1 MDGWIARLEREAGL
15 PGLTAALAESLKP
28 TDLQSLL
35 LEVHRQR
42 AARRT
47 PADVLRDY
55 AEDRFVRPSAADG
68 ERLRGW
74 QAAAHALLPPEFA
87 MLELSPVTPLGTCSA
102 VAGVSQGWSV
112 ATDRNTEVVSDV
124 TNVLALEAALRRRAD
139 RSTAVHLAAGH
150 RVLRAQKYDGPGM
163 ATHFHLLGLVS
174 SGRQEL
180 AFLLLHLDFHLRLL
194 HRFGRRPLAVELTDL
209 RGRHGRLEREV
220 AAPLRQRFPGVT
232 VRFDPERASG
242 RGYYRDVCF
251 HVNEGDVQLVDGGV
265 VDWTARLLG
274 DARERLVISGV
285 GSERGC
291 APSTPRAPVGGASG
305 VGIEPFAERHIP
317 GFHATLDAVA
327 RERRYL
333 MLLEAGPLEVVEGFL
348 RHDLRRGVLR
358 FVALDGERVVGWCDV
373 SPHTRAGTTHC
384 GSLGMGL
391 LPEYRGR
398 GLGSRLMEATLDA
411 AFARGLQRVELDVF
425 ASNRAG
431 IALYERFGFQ
441 HEGVRRRAR
450 YLDGAWDDLVLMAL
464 VRD

>member
-1 MDGWIARLEREAGL
+1 MNGLIARLEREAGL
-15 PGLTAALAESLKP
+15 PGLTAALAERLGP

-35 LEVHRQR
+35 LEVHRRR

-47 PADVLRDY
+47 PAEVLRDF
-55 AEDRFVRPSAADG
+55 ARDRFVRPSAADG
-68 ERLRGW
+68 GRLLAW
-74 QAAAHALLPPEFA
+74 EAAARELLPPGFA

-102 VAGVSQGWSV
+102 VAGVSQDWSV

-124 TNVLALEAALRRRAD
+124 TNVLALECALRRRAD
-139 RSTAVHLAAGH
+139 RSQAVHLAAGQ
-150 RVLRAQKYDGPGM
+150 RVLRPQKFDAPGLS
-163 ATHFHLLGLVS
+163 THFHLLGLVS
-174 SGRQEL
+174 AGRQEL
-180 AFLLLHLDFHLRLL
+180 PFLLLHLDFHLRLL
-194 HRFGRRPLAVELTDL
+194 HRFGRGPLTVELTDF
-209 RGRHGRLEREV
+209 RGRHDRLEREV

-232 VRFDPERASG
+232 VRFDPERAGG
-242 RGYYRDVCF
+242 RGYYRDLCF
-251 HVNEGDVQLVDGGV
+251 RVNEGDLQLVDGGV

-274 DARERLVISGV
+274 DAKERLVISGV

-291 APSTPRAPVGGASG
+291 APATPRPPTHAPATVRIA
-305 VGIEPFAERHIP
+305 PFSEEHIP

-348 RHDLRRGVLR
+348 RHDLQRGVLR
-358 FVALDGERVVGWCDV
+358 YVALDGDRVVGWCDV
-373 SPHTRAGTTHC
+373 SPHRREGTTHC

-391 LPEYRGR
+391 LPEYRGQ
-398 GLGSRLMEATLDA
+398 GLGSRLMEATLEA
-411 AFARGLQRVELDVF
+411 AFARGLTRVELDVF

-450 YLDGAWDDLVLMAL
+450 YLDGAWDDLVMMAL